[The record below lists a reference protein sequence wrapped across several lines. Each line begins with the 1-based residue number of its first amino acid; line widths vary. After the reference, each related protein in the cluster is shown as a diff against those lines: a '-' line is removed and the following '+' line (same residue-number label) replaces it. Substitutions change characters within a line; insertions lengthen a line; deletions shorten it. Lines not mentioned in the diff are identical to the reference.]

1 MFKKIVGIIC
11 QIMLIALGADGAYS
25 MYTMVGTTVPAH
37 TFTWESGLTVALL
50 LVTPFLLGAGIR
62 WAPKPLPIVLDKFRM
77 AAWLAFGIAAY
88 FASIAVGP
96 DNPVIQTTLYKIG
109 HVTTLAWIGY
119 WISRN
124 AIGRLD
130 LTSDTGDKL
139 GRAIVMGAVI
149 IAGSLGL

>member
-1 MFKKIVGIIC
+1 MTKI
-11 QIMLIALGADGAYS
+11 Q
-25 MYTMVGTTVPAH
+25 
-37 TFTWESGLTVALL
+37 LL
-50 LVTPFLLGAGIR
+50 LDRL
-62 WAPKPLPIVLDKFRM
+62 RM
-77 AAWLAFGIAAY
+77 AFWLLAGVLCYAL
-88 FASIAVGP
+88 SLVVGP

-130 LTSDTGDKL
+130 LTSDQGDKL
-139 GRAIVMGAVI
+139 GRALVMGAVI

>member
-1 MFKKIVGIIC
+1 
-11 QIMLIALGADGAYS
+11 ML
-25 MYTMVGTTVPAH
+25 TT
-37 TFTWESGLTVALL
+37 
-50 LVTPFLLGAGIR
+50 I
-62 WAPKPLPIVLDKFRM
+62 LDKFRM
-77 AAWLAFGIAAY
+77 AIWLAFGILAY
-88 FASIAVGP
+88 LASLAVGP
-96 DNPVIQTTLYKIG
+96 DNPIIQTTLYKVG

-139 GRAIVMGAVI
+139 GRALVMGAVI